1 MSVSLYCMHLYNY
14 VINNYNSRDVPRK
27 LWAHLSTCNT
37 HTNSM
42 LIVVCSNLY
51 DELAQY
57 NYNNNYDGLLCFGHE
72 KKVSHDYGMC
82 VCSIN

>member
-1 MSVSLYCMHLYNY
+1 MHLYNY

-57 NYNNNYDGLLCFGHE
+57 NYNKQFDE
-72 KKVSHDYGMC
+72 KLIPHYIKSRDQSLSH
-82 VCSIN
+82 SIIPSHTH

>member
-1 MSVSLYCMHLYNY
+1 MSPENY
-14 VINNYNSRDVPRK
+14 GHIA
-27 LWAHLSTCNT
+27 AHLSTCNT

-57 NYNNNYDGLLCFGHE
+57 NYYNRHE
-72 KKVSHDYGMC
+72 KVRLYK
-82 VCSIN
+82 